1 MKKKNPK
8 QQKNTTHDQKKTN
21 QTKNKQKTKTLQV
34 VDYSLGSEIEQFL
47 SKYGL
52 MERERNWQKLSS
64 PYSRLFLTR

>member
-1 MKKKNPK
+1 MSLMLFTPPP
-8 QQKNTTHDQKKTN
+8 QKTDQP
-21 QTKNKQKTKTLQV
+21 KNKQKPKTLQV

-64 PYSRLFLTR
+64 SYSRLFLTR